1 MFRVSV
7 IETASIKNSAN
18 IIGYVFYGRKA
29 QIKENYR
36 ARAVF
41 CSTSLQILK
50 AKADTLQK
58 TKHVAP
64 MISIIQSFNNEQDKL
79 AYTNSS
85 DCKYVNNLGVE
96 LADKLYPDSA
106 FLVVTHNDGTNHNLH
121 NHILVLNYDYKLKH
135 ALRKNRNLYKMRH
148 VNDELMQEHGLS
160 VVKKTKPLEKTTF
173 ETKRIKKEDK
183 NWNKHDFDTILKT
196 KINSAKKKSKSFTE
210 FSNLLV
216 KNGVDVKT
224 SPSKKKAV
232 GLTFK
237 MLDRFHYK
245 KVAGKKVL
253 APRTR
258 RRKAS
263 KLGSSFSYGAILQA
277 CEANRK
283 ALEKTKQ
290 EQEKKRVEL
299 IKQAQQVKKRKEQE
313 ENALRKRQEASK
325 HVTITHFDVSKFI
338 KKDSAHKKDR
348 SLLHEDDLKKKLT
361 YTKKDTVFSKNNL
374 EKNKK
379 KSKNFEDK
387 NSDGIDDEKEN
398 FTTYQAI
405 SDPTLYENNR
415 KENQKKLR

>member
-1 MFRVSV
+1 MSV

-18 IIGYVFYGRKA
+18 IIGYVFYGRKT
-29 QIKENYR
+29 QTSENFR

-41 CSTSLQILK
+41 CSTSLQVLK
-50 AKADTLQK
+50 VKADALQK
-58 TKHVAP
+58 TKNITP
-64 MISIIQSFNNEQDKL
+64 MISIIQSFSNKQDNL
-79 AYTNSS
+79 DPNSKK
-85 DCKYVNNLGVE
+85 DCRYVNDLGVA
-96 LADKLYPDSA
+96 LANKLYPSSDV
-106 FLVVTHNDGTNHNLH
+106 LVVTHNDGTNNNLH
-121 NHILVLNYDYKLKH
+121 NHILVLNYDYRLKH
-135 ALRKNRNLYKMRH
+135 ALRKNRNLYKMRN
-148 VNDELMQEHGLS
+148 VNDKLMVEHGLS
-160 VVKKTKPLEKTTF
+160 VVKKIKPLEKITF

-183 NWNKHDFDTILKT
+183 NWHEHDFDTLLKN
-196 KINSAKKKSKSFTE
+196 KIESAKKNVKSFAE
-210 FSNLLV
+210 FADLLG

-245 KVAGKKVL
+245 KVDGKKIL

-263 KLGSSFSYGAILQA
+263 KLGSSFSYDAILQA

-290 EQEKKRVEL
+290 EQEKKRLAL
-299 IKQAQQVKKRKEQE
+299 IKQIQQAKKRKEQE
-313 ENALRKRQEASK
+313 TESRLSK
-325 HVTITHFDVSKFI
+325 HYNVTVTHFNVSKYI
-338 KKDSAHKKDR
+338 KKDSAHKKER
-348 SLLHEDDLKKKLT
+348 SLLHDDSLKKKLT

-387 NSDGIDDEKEN
+387 NSDGIDDKKEG

-405 SDPTLYENNR
+405 TDPNLDENNK
-415 KENQKKLR
+415 KENQKRLY

>member
-1 MFRVSV
+1 MSV
-7 IETASIKNSAN
+7 IETSSIKNTAN
-18 IIGYVFYGRKA
+18 ILGYVFYGRKE

-50 AKADTLQK
+50 AKAETLQK

-64 MISIIQSFNNEQDKL
+64 MVSIIQSFNNKQDKL
-79 AYTNSS
+79 DYTNSS
-85 DCKYVNNLGVE
+85 DYKYVNDLGVE
-96 LADKLYPDSA
+96 LANKLYPNSD

-160 VVKKTKPLEKTTF
+160 VVKKSKNLEKTTF
-173 ETKRIKKEDK
+173 ETKRIASEDK
-183 NWNKHDFDTILKT
+183 NWREHDFDTILKT
-196 KINSAKKKSKSFTE
+196 KINSAKKSSKSFAE
-210 FSNLLV
+210 FSDLLG
-216 KNGVDVKT
+216 KGGVEVKT
-224 SPSKKKAV
+224 RTNKKKTV

-237 MLDRFHYK
+237 MMDNFHYK
-245 KVAGKKVL
+245 KVNGEKVL

-263 KLGSSFSYGAILQA
+263 KLGSSFSYEAILRA
-277 CEANRK
+277 CEANKK
-283 ALEKTKQ
+283 ALEKTKR

-299 IKQAQQVKKRKEQE
+299 IRRAQQTKKREEQE
-313 ENALRKRQEASK
+313 ENELRKRQEASK
-325 HVTITHFDVSKFI
+325 HITITHFDISKYI
-338 KKDSAHKKDR
+338 KKDSAHKKER
-348 SLLHEDDLKKKLT
+348 NLLHEDNIKKKLT
-361 YTKKDTVFSKNNL
+361 YTKKDTIFSKNNL

-387 NSDGIDDEKEN
+387 NSDGIDDKKEG

-405 SDPTLYENNR
+405 TDPNLDENNE
-415 KENQKKLR
+415 KENQKRLY